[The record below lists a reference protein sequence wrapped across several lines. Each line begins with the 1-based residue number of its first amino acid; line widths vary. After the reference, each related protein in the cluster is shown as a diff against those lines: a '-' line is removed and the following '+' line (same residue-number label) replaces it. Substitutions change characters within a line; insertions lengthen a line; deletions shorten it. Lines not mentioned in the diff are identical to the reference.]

1 MYRSGRR
8 DVDRQM
14 LGSCST
20 SKPIGGR
27 FGWYKPHPEQLG
39 IRMAGL
45 ERLKLIVLTD
55 IHMTPDGETILGI
68 DPQARLAAALVDIRR
83 YHSDADRLILSGDLT
98 HYGDR
103 IAYEQLRMGLAEV
116 TTPITILL
124 GNHDRRDAFREAF
137 PDVLTDAHGFVQ
149 SVHDHGTVRLICLDT
164 LHGPPYD
171 HHEIHSGALCR
182 QRLAWLDAALDL
194 PAERRAIIFMH
205 HPPHAVG
212 FRGMDR
218 IRLKDGAAFFEIVR
232 RRGNVRHIVAGHIHR
247 TISGSVHGI
256 PFSIFKSPVHQQ
268 PMTFDSEDTS
278 LSVAE
283 PAAYGIIFITQD
295 SILVHSED
303 YQISAPVT

>member
-1 MYRSGRR
+1 MPR
-8 DVDRQM
+8 
-14 LGSCST
+14 T
-20 SKPIGGR
+20 
-27 FGWYKPHPEQLG
+27 
-39 IRMAGL
+39 

-55 IHMTPDGETILGI
+55 LHVTPDGETILGM
-68 DPQARLAAALVDIRR
+68 DPQARLAAALVHIRR
-83 YHSDADRLILSGDLT
+83 HHSDADRLIICGDLA

-103 IAYEQLRMGLAEV
+103 VAYDQLRMGLAEV
-116 TTPITILL
+116 GLPITFLL
-124 GNHDRRDAFREAF
+124 GNHDRRDAFRAAF
-137 PDVLTDAHGFVQ
+137 PDVPADAHGFVQ
-149 SVHDHGTVRLICLDT
+149 SVRDHGAVRLISLDT

-171 HHEIHSGALCR
+171 HHEIHRGALCR

-212 FRGMDR
+212 FRGMDA
-218 IRLKDGAAFFEIVR
+218 IRLQDELAFFEIVC
-232 RRGNVRHIVAGHIHR
+232 RRGNVRHIVGGHIHR

-295 SILVHSED
+295 SVLVHSED
-303 YQISAPVT
+303 YQISAAVA